1 MSTSS
6 PDWPITNTEHGMLV
20 AFGEFLEQHGLLDH
34 MRQVPVAQKTHDFAP
49 QAKLLEF
56 LAGIMSGIEHLQD
69 LNHGRRPLANDP
81 IVAHAW
87 RLDGFAHSATV
98 GRTLKACDA
107 QTVAA
112 VEAAINAFSRPFIE
126 TIVQAHVPSKS

>member
-6 PDWPITNTEHGMLV
+6 PDRPITNTEHGMPV
-20 AFGEFLEQHGLLDH
+20 AFGEFLQQQGLLDRL
-34 MRQVPVAQKTHDFAP
+34 RQVPIAQRAHDFVP
-49 QAKLLEF
+49 QAKLIEF
-56 LAGIMSGIEHLQD
+56 PVGIIGGIKHLQD
-69 LNHGRRPLANDP
+69 LNHGPRPLANDP